1 MFDPV
6 DDRTEPPGLRD
17 ASWLP
22 QHRLDDRAGSSQH
35 QVDSR
40 APHGEA
46 GIHVATGIALALIS
60 VPAGPCWPAR
70 RPGAPLVLPMSEPPP
85 QWCSGPGG
93 QLIIVTGGE
102 TMNLREAV
110 HATIASSAAV
120 VLLGACSATE
130 PSRPASS
137 STSTATTVVPRPA
150 DLAKERA
157 TAAYLGMWQDM
168 ADAAVTSD
176 WQSPKLAQNATA
188 DALSRISR
196 GLYADHFNGLVT
208 KGHPINHP
216 TVESVE
222 PAAAPTTVNLVDC
235 GDDSQWLKYRADTGQ
250 PANDGP
256 SGRRHINA
264 MVKKAVDGSWKVV
277 DFAIRDVGTC

>member
-1 MFDPV
+1 
-6 DDRTEPPGLRD
+6 
-17 ASWLP
+17 
-22 QHRLDDRAGSSQH
+22 
-35 QVDSR
+35 
-40 APHGEA
+40 
-46 GIHVATGIALALIS
+46 
-60 VPAGPCWPAR
+60 
-70 RPGAPLVLPMSEPPP
+70 
-85 QWCSGPGG
+85 
-93 QLIIVTGGE
+93 
-102 TMNLREAV
+102 MNLREAV
-110 HATIASSAAV
+110 RITVASSAAV
-120 VLLGACSATE
+120 VLLGGCSAAET
-130 PSRPASS
+130 SRPTVSS
-137 STSTATTVVPRPA
+137 STSAATTVVPRPV

-157 TAAYLGMWQDM
+157 TAAYLGMWHDM

-208 KGHPINHP
+208 KGHPVNHP

-250 PANDGP
+250 LADDGP
-256 SGRRHINA
+256 AGRRHINA

-277 DFAIRDVGTC
+277 DFAIQDVGTC

>member
-1 MFDPV
+1 M
-6 DDRTEPPGLRD
+6 
-17 ASWLP
+17 
-22 QHRLDDRAGSSQH
+22 H
-35 QVDSR
+35 
-40 APHGEA
+40 
-46 GIHVATGIALALIS
+46 
-60 VPAGPCWPAR
+60 
-70 RPGAPLVLPMSEPPP
+70 
-85 QWCSGPGG
+85 
-93 QLIIVTGGE
+93 
-102 TMNLREAV
+102 LREA
-110 HATIASSAAV
+110 ARITAASSAALM
-120 VLLGACSATE
+120 LLGGCTSSE
-130 PSRPASS
+130 PSRPPTSS
-137 STSTATTVVPRPA
+137 SAVASTSESPQPA
-150 DLAKERA
+150 DIARQRA

-222 PAAAPTTVNLVDC
+222 PAMAPTVVNLTDC

-250 PANDGP
+250 LADDGP
-256 SGRRHINA
+256 AGRRRIKA

-277 DFAIRDVGTC
+277 DFAIQDVGTC